1 MSTAQSQSSS
11 AFSHLNLHK
20 VSEFAKY
27 IADNWTAETGLI
39 LTNFAYVNGEK
50 LIGFFSSNSGKFQM
64 CVHLDR
70 LPFEDP
76 IANAQVVICNE
87 REERETIPLRH
98 IAGNY

>member
-1 MSTAQSQSSS
+1 MSTIESQSSS
-11 AFSHLNLHK
+11 AFSHSNLHK
-20 VSEFAKY
+20 VAEFAKY

-50 LIGFFSSNSGKFQM
+50 LIGFFSSNTGKFQM

-70 LPFEDP
+70 LPEDF
-76 IANAQVVICNE
+76 ISNAEVVVCNE

>member
-1 MSTAQSQSSS
+1 MSTIETQLSS
-11 AFSHLNLHK
+11 AFSHSNLIK
-20 VSEFAKY
+20 VGSFCQY
-27 IADNWTAETGLI
+27 IIDNWTAETGLI

-64 CVHLDR
+64 CVHLQFGDSIGNT
-70 LPFEDP
+70 E
-76 IANAQVVICNE
+76 VVVCNE